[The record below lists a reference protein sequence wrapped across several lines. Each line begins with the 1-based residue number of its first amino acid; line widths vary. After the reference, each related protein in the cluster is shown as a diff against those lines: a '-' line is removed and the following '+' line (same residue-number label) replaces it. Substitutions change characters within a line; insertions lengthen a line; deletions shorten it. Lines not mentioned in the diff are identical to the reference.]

1 MTGTWQFPASY
12 GQERVWLT
20 SQLEA
25 GSPVFNL
32 PCRLHPDVPTP
43 PADLVA
49 ALAAVVARHEVLRTS
64 LRLDGAELV
73 QVVHADVPVQVE
85 THDLRRLPPAEQQ
98 ARTREVELEVARR
111 VIPLDRAPLWHAVM
125 VVLGDTDWT
134 ATLVVHHAVFDG
146 ASLPVLAAEL
156 GELCLAAAEHR
167 EAKLPELAIQ
177 YADYAAWQRSQA
189 GTEHLAYWRGTL
201 AGLPVLHS
209 VPTDRPRPPELT
221 YAGDQVSFDL
231 PDGLLGRAAAYGRGL
246 AATPFMVLL
255 AAWVALLARRGG
267 RDDVVVGVPT
277 AGRDLPELAPLVGMF
292 VNQLVLRVDASGDP
306 AFGELVERVRGTV
319 LGAMEHRQVPF
330 QAVADAV
337 APPRRSG
344 VQPLYQLGF
353 NLLLDTSLEGIP
365 HNTSQDDLELEIAPN
380 GGRLRYRT
388 DLFDRGTAERLVEH
402 YLDGL
407 RAGLADPGRR
417 LSTVVTPDRAQP
429 VGPDGTQPVTPDG
442 APVAAAGGP
451 PAAAEPAPEG
461 PPYVAP
467 RTAAEELVAD
477 IFAELLGLDRV
488 GVHHD
493 FFDLGG
499 NSLLAIRAVMRI
511 RDEVEVDIEVRGL
524 FAHATVAELA
534 AEVERLLAA
543 QLDELSDDEV
553 ERQLAAGGGEGR

>member
-32 PCRLHPDVPTP
+32 PCQLRPDVPTP
-43 PADLVA
+43 PADMVA
-49 ALAAVVARHEVLRTS
+49 ALEAVVARHEVLRTS

-73 QVVHADVPVQVE
+73 QVVHASVPVQVE
-85 THDLRRLPPAEQQ
+85 THDLRGLPPAEQQ
-98 ARTREVELEVARR
+98 ARTAAIELEVARR
-111 VIPLDRAPLWHAVM
+111 PIPLDRAPLWHAVM
-125 VVLGDTDWT
+125 AVLGDTDW
-134 ATLVVHHAVFDG
+134 AVTLVVHHAVFDG

-156 GELCLAAAEHR
+156 TELCLAAAERR
-167 EAKLPELAIQ
+167 EPKLPELAIQ

-189 GTEHLAYWRGTL
+189 GTEHLAYWREAL

-221 YAGDQVSFDL
+221 YAGDQVSFEL
-231 PDGLLGRAAAYGRGL
+231 PDGLLGRATGYGREL

-255 AAWVALLARRGG
+255 AAWAALLGRRGG
-267 RDDVVVGVPT
+267 QEDVVVGVPT
-277 AGRDLPELAPLVGMF
+277 AGRDLPELAPLIGMF
-292 VNQLVLRVDASGDP
+292 VNQLVLRVDATGDP
-306 AFGELVERVRGTV
+306 SFGELVERVRRTV
-319 LGAMEHRQVPF
+319 LGAMDHRQVPF

-353 NLLLDTSLEGIP
+353 NFLLDTSLEGIP
-365 HNTSQDDLELEIAPN
+365 HNTSQDDLELEIARD

-388 DLFDRGTAERLVEH
+388 DLFDRATAEGLVAQ
-402 YLDGL
+402 YLDVL
-407 RAGLADPGRR
+407 AAGLADPGRR
-417 LSTVVTPDRAQP
+417 LSTVV
-429 VGPDGTQPVTPDG
+429 
-442 APVAAAGGP
+442 AAGGVRP
-451 PAAAEPAPEG
+451 VEAEPVPAHA
-461 PPYVAP
+461 PYVAP

-553 ERQLAAGGGEGR
+553 ERQLAADGGEGR